1 MLRNGSPG
9 VSRRKGLASLQAEA
23 RRYTREALKT
33 CLELMR
39 KAKNENVRL
48 SAVQVILDR
57 GWGKAVQ
64 ALAVDAKFANKKLTE
79 LTDTELLAL
88 EERLAAMGDD
98 APQFEL
104 LGADDGGGR
113 LN

>member
-1 MLRNGSPG
+1 
-9 VSRRKGLASLQAEA
+9 
-23 RRYTREALKT
+23 
-33 CLELMR
+33 
-39 KAKNENVRL
+39 
-48 SAVQVILDR
+48 
-57 GWGKAVQ
+57 
-64 ALAVDAKFANKKLTE
+64 

-104 LGADDGGGR
+104 LGADDAGSR